1 MDIEIPLLCLRIIT
15 SSLFLNPTAIESDE
29 FYEERKSVCIAVAQ
43 EARKQE
49 VDIVTALAVT
59 WQESRFLNA
68 GTNSSG
74 CSGPMQ
80 IKVKYWCENKKG
92 EWSAHRDDGVIENC
106 NLIVRGVFALKYY
119 LKRYKYLKNS
129 LCGYGWGDCD
139 TPEKQ
144 VYVESTLK
152 YRENIIKILK
162 RIKNEECK
170 D

>member
-15 SSLFLNPTAIESDE
+15 SSLFLNPSIIENDE

-43 EARKQE
+43 EARRQE

-80 IKVKYWCENKKG
+80 IKIKYWCPNKKG
-92 EWSAHRDDGVIENC
+92 EWSAVRDDGVIENC
-106 NLIVRGVFALKYY
+106 DLIERGVFTLKYY
-119 LKRYKYLKNS
+119 LKKYKYLRNS
-129 LCGYGWGDCD
+129 LCAYGWGECD
-139 TPEKQ
+139 SLAKK
-144 VYVESTLK
+144 VYVTSTLK
-152 YRENIIKILK
+152 YKKNINKILK
-162 RIKNEECK
+162 QIKNEECK

>member
-15 SSLFLNPTAIESDE
+15 SSLFLNPSIIENDE

-43 EARKQE
+43 EARRQE

-80 IKVKYWCENKKG
+80 IKIKYWCPNKKG
-92 EWSAHRDDGVIENC
+92 EWSAVRDDGVIENC
-106 NLIVRGVFALKYY
+106 DLIERGVFTLKYY
-119 LKRYKYLKNS
+119 LKK
-129 LCGYGWGDCD
+129 
-139 TPEKQ
+139 
-144 VYVESTLK
+144 
-152 YRENIIKILK
+152 
-162 RIKNEECK
+162 
-170 D
+170 